1 VVLRHVP
8 PQSVV
13 VIDHVGIRV
22 SDLTASA
29 EFYRAALRPLGYDV
43 LLDFDFGVGLGKD
56 GKPDLWLYPGEA
68 GGVQTHVALAA
79 ADRQVVDAFHAAA
92 LQPGGQ
98 DTGSPRIRVEYHPHY
113 YGAFVTDPDGHN
125 LEAVCH
131 EPP

>member
-1 VVLRHVP
+1 MVLRHLP
-8 PQSVV
+8 AQSLD

-22 SDLTASA
+22 SDIKASA
-29 EFYRAALRPLGYDV
+29 DFYLAALAPLGYAV
-43 LLDFDFGVGLGKD
+43 LMDFDFGVGLGRE

-79 ADRQVVDAFHAAA
+79 ADRQAVDAFHAAA
-92 LQPGGQ
+92 LLAGGR
-98 DTGSPRIRVEYHPHY
+98 DTGSPRVRAEYHPDY

-131 EPP
+131 ARL